1 MIDIESLKG
10 QAVYWPLLEVKR
22 ILEEQAQRIALLEQK
37 LEEKKKPGRPKKH
50 D

>member
-10 QAVYWPLLEVKR
+10 QAAYWPLLEIKR
-22 ILEEQAQRIALLEQK
+22 ILEDQQKRIAELEK
-37 LEEKKKPGRPKKH
+37 PEEKKKPGRPKKH